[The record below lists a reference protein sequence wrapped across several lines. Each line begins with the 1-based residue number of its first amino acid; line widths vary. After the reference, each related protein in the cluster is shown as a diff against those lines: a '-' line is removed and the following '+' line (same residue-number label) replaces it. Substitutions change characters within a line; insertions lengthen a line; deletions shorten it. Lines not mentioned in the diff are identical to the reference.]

1 MRIRRYD
8 PADAQALSDLYRRS
22 VTELGAREYQARQ
35 VEVWA
40 DLAPS
45 ARLLSE
51 LKADGRAR
59 LVAEAD
65 GRAVGFIDVKPDG
78 HIHYLYRAPEAP
90 KGAADLLYAEAEAWA
105 RNQGVRRLFAEASE
119 AARRFF
125 ERRGFVVTA
134 RRDFEVSGV
143 PIHNYAVEKYLP

>member
-51 LKADGRAR
+51 LMADGRAR

-90 KGAADLLYAEAEAWA
+90 KGA
-105 RNQGVRRLFAEASE
+105 R
-119 AARRFF
+119 
-125 ERRGFVVTA
+125 
-134 RRDFEVSGV
+134 
-143 PIHNYAVEKYLP
+143 

>member
-51 LKADGRAR
+51 LMADGRAR

-78 HIHYLYRAPEAP
+78 HIHYLYRAPDAP
-90 KGAADLLYAEAEAWA
+90 QGAADLLYAEAEAWA
-105 RNQGVRRLFAEASE
+105 RNQGVSRLFAEASE